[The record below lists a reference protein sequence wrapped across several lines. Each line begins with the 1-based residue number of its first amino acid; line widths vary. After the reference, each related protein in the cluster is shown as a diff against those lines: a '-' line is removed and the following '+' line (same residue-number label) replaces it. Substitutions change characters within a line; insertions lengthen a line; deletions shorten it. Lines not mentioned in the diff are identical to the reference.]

1 VPALPLP
8 ACVRAC
14 VPFCV
19 VADVLLCIEQPS
31 ERNRQHPPP
40 QSPPPP
46 PLLFP
51 AARVLH
57 VLRQMHASL
66 LFWAGVFAHPCG
78 LSFEINCLRFVGL
91 CCVLCVVLFVCREAA
106 IAAISQKVHLG
117 VREERRTHL
126 QRTSFWIPEVAP
138 SAGPSAIPKVSV
150 CVYVCVCFAFCA
162 LCM

>member
-1 VPALPLP
+1 MSCDKCTP
-8 ACVRAC
+8 ACC
-14 VPFCV
+14 FGLEFLLTLV
-19 VADVLLCIEQPS
+19 VCHL
-31 ERNRQHPPP
+31 
-40 QSPPPP
+40 
-46 PLLFP
+46 
-51 AARVLH
+51 
-57 VLRQMHASL
+57 
-66 LFWAGVFAHPCG
+66 G
-78 LSFEINCLRFVGL
+78 FVGL

-150 CVYVCVCFAFCA
+150 CVCVCVCVCFAFYA